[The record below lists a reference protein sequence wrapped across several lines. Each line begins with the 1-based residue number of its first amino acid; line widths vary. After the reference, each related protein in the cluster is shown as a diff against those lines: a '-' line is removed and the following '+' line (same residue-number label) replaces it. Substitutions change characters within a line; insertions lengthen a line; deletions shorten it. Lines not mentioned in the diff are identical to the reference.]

1 MPYHGLSSFLRYAAD
16 TNSDTGGSFNALPR
30 AFFFSTNRIV
40 EEMLNVLLFQCP
52 TTGFLLFYEDY
63 THIITVADT
72 LFQCPT
78 TGFLLFYNCG
88 KIMQSKKM
96 VCFNA
101 LPRAFF
107 FSTIIK
113 GGIVTVKHVFQ
124 CPTTGF
130 LLFYFLNVFALNP
143 DTTLFQCPTT
153 GFLLFY

>member
-78 TGFLLFYNCG
+78 TGFLLFYKYTCIC
-88 KIMQSKKM
+88 KRVVFS
-96 VCFNA
+96 CFNA

-107 FSTIIK
+107 FSTLHS
-113 GGIVTVKHVFQ
+113 VHPTMTVIREFQ

-130 LLFYFLNVFALNP
+130 LLFYAMSLHPLKLLALQIR
-143 DTTLFQCPTT
+143 FCV
-153 GFLLFY
+153 